1 MGQIPNFGAPP
12 PDSSLTVSG
21 KAADA
26 KVVGDKIDLLSS
38 RIATLEDAVGD
49 KFNNLPQGLQYL
61 GSISS
66 GETFQLEAYRV
77 YLGVYYHPVHSV
89 CIGMYLLHRGT
100 AVQSDTNVVPIVSNG
115 HVTALSIDS
124 SNILHLSTD
133 SWGGNICIYKFM
145 NM

>member
-1 MGQIPNFGAPP
+1 MGSIPRANTPP
-12 PDSSLTVSG
+12 PVI
-21 KAADA
+21 
-26 KVVGDKIDLLSS
+26 DKTLSVEGAVAES
-38 RIATLEDAVGD
+38 KAVGD

-61 GSISS
+61 GSISG

-100 AVQSDTNVVPIVSNG
+100 AVQSDTNVVPIVSNN
-115 HVTALSIDS
+115 HITALRIDS

-133 SWGGNICIYKFM
+133 SWGGNICIYKFI